1 MRWAWILVLVVSS
14 TGCYNWRLES
24 ATPRE
29 VVEGRAPDVVRVT
42 GPDGSVTLFEPRIS
56 GDSIA
61 GTRPGPRRRPESVPL
76 DRVRTIEV
84 SEGHSARTAAAV
96 IALPFAAYFV
106 TAITYVAC
114 CLDGAP

>member
-14 TGCYNWRLES
+14 AGCYSWRLEP
-24 ATPRE
+24 AAPRQ
-29 VVEGRAPDVVRVT
+29 VVEGLEPDVVRVT
-42 GPDGSVTLFEPRIS
+42 GPDGSVTLVEPRIS

-61 GTRPGPRRRPESVPL
+61 GTLPGPRRRPESVPL

-84 SEGHSARTAAAV
+84 VQRHPGRTAAV
-96 IALPFAAYFV
+96 IAIPFAASFAS
-106 TAITYVAC
+106 AIAFIAC